1 MELDVEY
8 DEVGKQSQEVIRKGN
23 NQSEEVKE
31 GKIVTQRLRH
41 ASQNTQ
47 VWVLMGTAAGLRVP
61 TLCNLQKQQLPTQN
75 H

>member
-47 VWVLMGTAAGLRVP
+47 VLVLMGTAAGLRVP
-61 TLCNLQKQQLPTQN
+61 RLCNLQKQQLPTQN